1 MEHIKSSVEALSR
14 QLLAAMPEE
23 ERVMAA
29 WPQVCG
35 AKAAEHARAESFAG
49 GVLRV
54 RVNDAAWLATLGHL
68 RGQYCAR
75 LREMTGVAVEKLE
88 FESTAANLRA

>member
-1 MEHIKSSVEALSR
+1 MEHIKSLVEALSR
-14 QLLAAMPEE
+14 QMLAAMPEE

-29 WPQVCG
+29 WRQVCG

-54 RVNDAAWLATLGHL
+54 RVDDPAWLATLNQM

-75 LREMTGVAVEKLE
+75 LREMTGVAVEELE
-88 FESTAANLRA
+88 FSA

>member
-14 QLLAAMPEE
+14 QMLAAMPEE
-23 ERVMAA
+23 ERVLAA
-29 WPQVCG
+29 WRQVCG
-35 AKAAEHARAESFAG
+35 AKAAEHARAESFES

-54 RVNDAAWLATLGHL
+54 RVDDPAWLATLDQM

-75 LREMTGVAVEKLE
+75 LREMTGAEIDQIDFVK
-88 FESTAANLRA
+88 

>member
-14 QLLAAMPEE
+14 QMLAAMPED

-29 WPQVCG
+29 WRQVCG
-35 AKAAEHARAESFAG
+35 AQAAEHARAESFDG

-54 RVNDAAWLATLGHL
+54 RVNDPAWQATLNQM
-68 RGQYCAR
+68 RGQYMAR
-75 LREMTGVAVEKLE
+75 LREMTGVAVEDVK
-88 FESTAANLRA
+88 FSA

>member
-1 MEHIKSSVEALSR
+1 MEHIKSTVEALSR
-14 QLLAAMPEE
+14 QMLAAMPEE

-29 WPQVCG
+29 WRQVCG
-35 AKAAEHARAESFAG
+35 AHAAEHALAESFSN

-54 RVNDAAWLATLGHL
+54 RVNDAAWLATLNQM

-75 LREMTGVAVEKLE
+75 LRETTGVAVNDLD
-88 FESTAANLRA
+88 FVR